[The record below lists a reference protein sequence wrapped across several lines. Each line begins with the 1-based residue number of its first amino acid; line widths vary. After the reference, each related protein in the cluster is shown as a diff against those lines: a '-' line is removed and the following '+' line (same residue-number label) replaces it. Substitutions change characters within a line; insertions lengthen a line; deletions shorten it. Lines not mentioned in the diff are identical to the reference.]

1 MLLVL
6 LYSVESYEKLRK
18 LFRRNYNTNTGFS
31 IYTYIANNTPS
42 LGCWEPITFKC
53 TARNTVS
60 YLSLTG
66 KNITL

>member
-6 LYSVESYEKLRK
+6 LYSVKSFEILRK
-18 LFRRNYNTNTGFS
+18 SSRRNHNTKTDLS
-31 IYTYIANNTPS
+31 IYTHTANTPS
-42 LGCWEPITFKC
+42 LDCWGPITFKC

-66 KNITL
+66 KNIIL